1 MTGCFLVAAVF
12 LAGMDVDLVTADL
25 HVETGMAYISQGLID
40 EAFGEFTTALEL
52 SENAVEAHLGLARVA
67 VINCSWDNAV
77 SEYETYMNLK
87 RNDFRAP
94 LELSEMLLSLRG
106 RAVDA
111 LDYAEVALALAPLNS
126 RCWMS
131 VAEAEGSLGNTEE
144 AIRWYTRVIIEDELL
159 AGDARVKMGSLL
171 LQQGD
176 LSEAREVL
184 LPAATGG
191 ISEAHHLLALIYME
205 QNDDLRA
212 IDSINRYLYLEPN
225 GLWADSARTCME
237 ELGAVNTQNN

>member
-25 HVETGMAYISQGLID
+25 HVETGMAYISQGLVD

-94 LELSEMLLSLRG
+94 LELSEMFLSLRG

-111 LDYAEVALALAPLNS
+111 QDYAKAALALAPLNS
-126 RCWMS
+126 RCWMA
-131 VAEAEGSLGNTEE
+131 VAAAEGSLGNTEE
-144 AIRWYTRVIIEDELL
+144 AVRWYTRVIIEDELL
-159 AGDARVKMGSLL
+159 ANEARVKIASILF
-171 LQQGD
+171 QQGD
-176 LSEAREVL
+176 LSGAREIL
-184 LPAATGG
+184 LPAATGDFP
-191 ISEAHHLLALIYME
+191 EAHHLLALIYME
-205 QNDDLRA
+205 YNDDLRA
-212 IDSINRYLYLEPN
+212 MDSINRYLYLEPN
-225 GLWADSARTCME
+225 GLWADSARIYME
-237 ELGAVNTQNN
+237 ELGAGGTPNN

>member
-1 MTGCFLVAAVF
+1 MIACFLAAAVF
-12 LAGMDVDLVTADL
+12 LTGMDVDRVTADL
-25 HVETGMAYISQGLID
+25 HVETGMAYIEQGLVN

-52 SENAVEAHLGLARVA
+52 SEYAVEAHLGLARIA

-94 LELSEMLLSLRG
+94 LELSEMFLSLRG

-111 LDYAEVALALAPLNS
+111 LDYAEAALALAPLNS
-126 RCWMS
+126 RCWMA
-131 VAEAEGSLGNTEE
+131 VAAAQGSLGNTDE

-159 AGDARVKMGSLL
+159 AGEARVKMGSLVF
-171 LQQGD
+171 QQGD
-176 LSEAREVL
+176 LSGAREIL
-184 LPAATGG
+184 LPAASGG
-191 ISEAHHLLALIYME
+191 VPEAHHLLALIYME

-212 IDSINRYLYLEPN
+212 MDSINRYLYLEPN
-225 GLWADSARTCME
+225 GLWADSARACLE
-237 ELGAVNTQNN
+237 ELSSGGSPNN